1 LRVKGR
7 GDIPLT
13 GVGQPPSLAEIENQ
27 AAEIARFLNVSL
39 EGI

>member
-1 LRVKGR
+1 
-7 GDIPLT
+7 
-13 GVGQPPSLAEIENQ
+13 PSLAEIENQ